1 MHLRS
6 SPLLSSFLP
15 LLAGLLLAPSPGLA
29 GPADPGGPSAL
40 SALGAW
46 LHLPASLALGP
57 LVLPM
62 GVVVA
67 MLAWLLAQWLARR
80 NERRTGQAV
89 DALLWQSR
97 SEEHTS
103 ELQSQSN
110 LVCRLLL
117 EKKKYSAFFCLW
129 ILTAAFLP
137 ATTTHFTV
145 SPSAA
150 AHLTG
155 DVVLLVRKVDPF
167 VWQVIPHPIVL
178 WS

>member
-29 GPADPGGPSAL
+29 GPAEPGGPSAL

-89 DALLWQSR
+89 DALLWQS
-97 SEEHTS
+97 T
-103 ELQSQSN
+103 LAG
-110 LVCRLLL
+110 LLAARLAYVAQWWTEVAPAPWDWRDRKSTRLNSSHANIS
-117 EKKKYSAFFCLW
+117 YAVFCLQKK
-129 ILTAAFLP
+129 T
-137 ATTTHFTV
+137 
-145 SPSAA
+145 
-150 AHLTG
+150 
-155 DVVLLVRKVDPF
+155 
-167 VWQVIPHPIVL
+167 
-178 WS
+178 

>member
-29 GPADPGGPSAL
+29 GPAEPGGPSAL

-67 MLAWLLAQWLARR
+67 MLAWLVGPGVGGRALPCISAGAGSLRGRR
-80 NERRTGQAV
+80 
-89 DALLWQSR
+89 
-97 SEEHTS
+97 
-103 ELQSQSN
+103 
-110 LVCRLLL
+110 
-117 EKKKYSAFFCLW
+117 
-129 ILTAAFLP
+129 
-137 ATTTHFTV
+137 
-145 SPSAA
+145 
-150 AHLTG
+150 
-155 DVVLLVRKVDPF
+155 
-167 VWQVIPHPIVL
+167 
-178 WS
+178 